1 MKSSSSANTK
11 HYSSLVFNSKSFFLL
26 FFFAISPTPH
36 LSWVKVTGNLPKD
49 EPETENFG
57 KILKIEQVT
66 AADEGTYQCTAS
78 NPMGRAKHEFH
89 VHVEGAEYILLSL
102 LILNR
107 EVVKGK

>member
-1 MKSSSSANTK
+1 MKSSSSANIK
-11 HYSSLVFNSKSFFLL
+11 HHRKPSIQLII

-36 LSWVKVTGNLPKD
+36 LSWVKLTGSLPRD

-57 KILKIEQVT
+57 KILKIEQAT

-89 VHVEGAEYILLSL
+89 VHVEGAEYALLSL

-107 EVVKGK
+107 EVVKGSK